1 MKKAAELGSVL
12 NKVLRDLHIEKKVYQ
27 SQAML
32 VWNEVVGEKI
42 SRISHAK
49 KVENGILFV
58 HVENPSWRTELSYLK
73 RDIITRLNKKIGM
86 NVITDII
93 LK

>member
-1 MKKAAELGSVL
+1 MKNVAELGSVL
-12 NKVLRDLHIEKKVYQ
+12 SRVLRDLHIEKRVYQ
-27 SQAML
+27 SRALL

-42 SRISHAK
+42 SRISHPE

-58 HVENPSWRTELSYLK
+58 HVKSPSWRTELIYLK
-73 RDIITRLNKKIGM
+73 RDIINRLNKKIGV

-93 LK
+93 FK